1 MPYPNDNSRNIVLM
15 QTSASADSSGKFP
28 FTERII
34 SGSNLFILTDA
45 NGNLTGSTSIP
56 GGSFTNLTVTGALTA
71 SIISASNSI
80 TAAAATFAGPVTMSS
95 TLSASGGIIT
105 STISASSNVY
115 VSGSLTV
122 VGNDGC
128 SLSRT
133 TNISCNATLTSYQTY
148 VMGAE
153 VFNIESPT
161 KFGILQMLNEGFYDL
176 TIDNTGCDLVSA
188 TFTAKVSVT
197 PLDLTTSE
205 TFYTSTSLG
214 NVPDDN
220 LYYDTITQ
228 LLLSIPGIGN
238 VIVNPL
244 DNVIT
249 IETAKGNDT
258 LIGQEIVIDLIIE
271 YDIICLT

>member
-1 MPYPNDNSRNIVLM
+1 
-15 QTSASADSSGKFP
+15 
-28 FTERII
+28 
-34 SGSNLFILTDA
+34 
-45 NGNLTGSTSIP
+45 
-56 GGSFTNLTVTGALTA
+56 
-71 SIISASNSI
+71 
-80 TAAAATFAGPVTMSS
+80 
-95 TLSASGGIIT
+95 
-105 STISASSNVY
+105 
-115 VSGSLTV
+115 
-122 VGNDGC
+122 
-128 SLSRT
+128 
-133 TNISCNATLTSYQTY
+133 
-148 VMGAE
+148 
-153 VFNIESPT
+153 
-161 KFGILQMLNEGFYDL
+161 
-176 TIDNTGCDLVSA
+176 
-188 TFTAKVSVT
+188 VT